1 MNKKR
6 LKNLFLCF
14 WACIPFS
21 LLSAQTTGIK
31 GKVSD
36 TNQEPLIGASVLI
49 KGTTQGTITDIG
61 GDFTLQVPPNT
72 ILVVSYTGFS
82 TKDVTVGNQTQLDIV
97 LEPENLRLD
106 EVVVVGYGTQRKSQ
120 LTGAISSLKSADIQD
135 QPVSNLANSMQGRV
149 AGLNVMSTSGTPG
162 AGLLVNVR
170 GNNAPLYVVDGI
182 PLLSES
188 NSNLSTS
195 FDLQGQ
201 NVGSGQTLSSVS
213 DINPN
218 DIESIEVLK
227 DASAA
232 AIYGA
237 RAANGVIL
245 VTTKRGKKGAQE
257 ANLNV
262 YTGFQNIARPIEFMS
277 SAEMVDL
284 IEEAR
289 KNDLAVYEQDPSY
302 FGADFDPAV
311 LSDPLE
317 NFDLSSG
324 QNTNWLD
331 EVSRTA
337 PIRNY
342 ELSFRAGNDKT
353 RYFTSLGYFDQQ
365 GVIIENF
372 YRRFNFRLNLD
383 QSINER
389 FNVGVTLNTAVT
401 RNRRSFNDNT
411 YTGIITNALGA
422 SPLMPVYEDDGTYA
436 SFEDYQ
442 ANWLSDN
449 PVKSAKEIRAF
460 TNGYRALATVY
471 GDYKLSGKLSF
482 RTAWSGDVNFLFDNQ
497 FKSPLTAD
505 AEAFGGEAFEGN
517 FRNITWLNENT
528 LNFTH
533 TTGKNTFSA
542 LGGVTLQRTQIDRA
556 GTIGQG
562 FPPGKLERLSSA
574 ANIIRATSEGTS
586 FSILSFL
593 GRVNYDY
600 QNRFLFTLTARADG
614 SSRFSKDNRFGFFPS
629 GAVAWRL
636 SSEDFFSGL
645 KSTFSDLKLRVSYGL
660 TGDQEIGDFENVTFY
675 TASRYAGRAGIQLRN
690 LADPELSWQ
699 TNRMLNIGLDYE
711 INGGRFNGSVEFFNS
726 VKARL
731 LSEDIIPATT
741 GFATVTR
748 NGGEVQ
754 NLGVEFNLNASVLR
768 SDKLRWNLNF
778 NTTWIHNEV
787 KSLTSDGVFLNAYD
801 DLEATHI
808 LQVGEPLGSFIGLR
822 YTGVDPE
829 TGDVQFEDSNGDG
842 IIDYDDAQIIGKA
855 MPDLFGGLTNS
866 FNFGRFDLTVFT
878 RFSIGNQV
886 YNLIRGT
893 TENLGWSNDGGLSSI
908 YANNTTNVR
917 NRWRKPGDQAEYGR
931 ASFINLNLALNSSQM
946 VEDASFFRVQNVN
959 LGYTFPK
966 VGKFKGLRVYAEA
979 QNLLIFTGYKGFDP
993 EVSSNG
999 GLADRTAGVDYGA
1012 YPSTRTLLLG
1022 ANLKF

>member
-1 MNKKR
+1 MQKKR
-6 LKNLFLCF
+6 LYTLLLICLGAF
-14 WACIPFS
+14 IPLT
-21 LLSAQTTGIK
+21 LLQAQTKIK
-31 GKVSD
+31 GKVVDS
-36 TNQEPLIGASVLI
+36 NQEPLIGASVMQR
-49 KGTTQGTITDIG
+49 GGTQGTVTDIS
-61 GDFTLQVPPNT
+61 GDFELDLPANST
-72 ILVVSYTGFS
+72 LVVSYVGFT
-82 TKDVTVGNQTQLDIV
+82 TKEVEVGNQTQLRIV
-97 LEPENLRLD
+97 LEADNRALD

-120 LTGAISSLKSADIQD
+120 ITGAIASLKEADIKD
-135 QPVSNLANSMQGRV
+135 QPVSNLASSMQGRV
-149 AGLNVMSTSGTPG
+149 AGLNVMNASGTPG

-188 NSNLSTS
+188 NSALSTS

-245 VTTKRGKKGAQE
+245 ITTKRGKNGLKE
-257 ANLNV
+257 ASLNV
-262 YTGFQNIARPIEFMS
+262 YTGIQNIARPIEFMS
-277 SAEMVDL
+277 SEEMVEL

-289 KNDLAVYEQDPSY
+289 QNDLRLYENDPTY
-302 FGADFDPAV
+302 FGADFDPSV
-311 LSDPLE
+311 LTDPVE

-324 QNTNWLD
+324 LNTNWLD

-342 ELSFRAGNDKT
+342 ELSFRSGNDKT
-353 RYFTSLGYFDQQ
+353 RYFSSIGYFDQQ

-372 YRRFNFRLNLD
+372 YRRFNYRLNLD
-383 QSINER
+383 QTVTDRLNI
-389 FNVGVTLNTAVT
+389 GVTLNTAVS

-422 SPLMPVYEDDGTYA
+422 SPLMPVYEDDGSYA

-460 TNGYRALATVY
+460 TNGFRALGTLYAE
-471 GDYKLSGKLSF
+471 YKLGSKLSA
-482 RTAWSGDVNFLFDNQ
+482 RTAWSGDVNFINDNQ

-505 AEAFGGEAFEGN
+505 AEAFGGEAFEGS
-517 FRNITWLNENT
+517 FRNMTWLSENT
-528 LNFTH
+528 LNYTS
-533 TTGKNTFSA
+533 TKGKNTFSA
-542 LGGVTLQRTQIDRA
+542 LGGVTLQRTQIERTGA
-556 GTIGQG
+556 TGQG

-574 ANIIRATSEGTS
+574 ANIIRATSEGTA

-614 SSRFSKDNRFGFFPS
+614 SSRFAKDNRFGFFPS

-636 SSEDFFSGL
+636 TSEEFLAGL
-645 KSTFSDLKLRVSYGL
+645 KNTFSDLKLRVSYGL

-711 INGGRFNGSVEFFNS
+711 INGGRFNGSIEFFNS

-754 NLGVEFNLNASVLR
+754 NIGLEFNLNASLIR
-768 SDKLRWNLNF
+768 GSKLRWNLNF
-778 NTTWIHNEV
+778 NSTWIHNEI
-787 KSLTSDGVFLNAYD
+787 KSLTSDGVYLNAYD

-808 LQVGEPLGSFIGLR
+808 LQVGQPLGSFLGLR

-829 TGDVQFEDSNGDG
+829 TGDVQFEDTNGDG
-842 IIDYDDAQIIGKA
+842 LIDFDDAQIIGKA
-855 MPDLFGGLTNS
+855 MPDWYGGLTNS
-866 FNFGRFDLTVFT
+866 FSLGRFDLNIFT
-878 RFSIGNQV
+878 RFSVGGQV

-893 TENLGWSNDGGLSSI
+893 TENLGWSNEGGLSSI
-908 YANNTTNVR
+908 YANNTINVR
-917 NRWRKPGDQAEYGR
+917 DRWRKPGDQAEYGR

-946 VEDASFFRVQNVN
+946 VENASFFRVQNVN

-966 VGKFKGLRVYAEA
+966 VGKLKGLRIYAEA
-979 QNLLIFTGYKGFDP
+979 QNLFILTSYKGFDP

>member
-1 MNKKR
+1 MQKKR
-6 LKNLFLCF
+6 LYTLLLICLGAF
-14 WACIPFS
+14 IPLT
-21 LLSAQTTGIK
+21 LLQAQTKIK
-31 GKVSD
+31 GKVVDS
-36 TNQEPLIGASVLI
+36 NQEPLIGASVMQ
-49 KGTTQGTITDIG
+49 KGGTQGTVTDIS
-61 GDFTLQVPPNT
+61 GDFELEVPANT
-72 ILVVSYTGFS
+72 ILVVSYVGFT
-82 TKDVTVGNQTQLDIV
+82 TKEVEVGNQTQLNIV
-97 LEPENLRLD
+97 LEADNRALD

-120 LTGAISSLKSADIQD
+120 ITGAIASLKEADIKD
-135 QPVSNLANSMQGRV
+135 QPVSNLASSMQGRV
-149 AGLNVMSTSGTPG
+149 AGLNVMNASGTPG

-188 NSNLSTS
+188 NSALSTS

-245 VTTKRGKKGAQE
+245 ITTKRGKNGLKE
-257 ANLNV
+257 ASLNV
-262 YTGFQNIARPIEFMS
+262 YTGIQNIARPIEFMS
-277 SAEMVDL
+277 SEEMVEL

-289 KNDLAVYEQDPSY
+289 QNDLKLYESDPTY
-302 FGADFDPAV
+302 FGADFDPSV
-311 LSDPLE
+311 LTDPLE

-324 QNTNWLD
+324 LNTNWLD

-342 ELSFRAGNDKT
+342 ELSFRSGNDKT
-353 RYFTSLGYFDQQ
+353 RYFSSIGYFDQQ

-372 YRRFNFRLNLD
+372 YRRFNYRLNLD
-383 QSINER
+383 QTVTDRLNI
-389 FNVGVTLNTAVT
+389 GVTLNTAVS

-422 SPLMPVYEDDGTYA
+422 SPLMPVYEDDGSYA

-460 TNGYRALATVY
+460 TNGFRALGTLYAE
-471 GDYKLSGKLSF
+471 YKLGSKLSA
-482 RTAWSGDVNFLFDNQ
+482 RTAWSGDVNFINDNQ

-505 AEAFGGEAFEGN
+505 AEAFGGEAFEGS
-517 FRNITWLNENT
+517 FRNMTWLSENT
-528 LNFTH
+528 LNYTS
-533 TTGKNTFSA
+533 TKGKNTFSA
-542 LGGVTLQRTQIDRA
+542 LGGVTLQRTQIERTGA
-556 GTIGQG
+556 TGQG

-574 ANIIRATSEGTS
+574 ANIIRATSEGTA

-614 SSRFSKDNRFGFFPS
+614 SSRFAKDNRFGFFPS

-636 SSEDFFSGL
+636 TSEEFLTGL
-645 KSTFSDLKLRVSYGL
+645 KNTFSDLKLRVSYGL

-711 INGGRFNGSVEFFNS
+711 IKGGRFNGSIEFFNS

-754 NLGVEFNLNASVLR
+754 NIGLEFNLNASLIR
-768 SDKLRWNLNF
+768 GSKLRWNLNF
-778 NTTWIHNEV
+778 NSTWIHNEI
-787 KSLTSDGVFLNAYD
+787 KSLTSDGVYLNAYD

-808 LQVGEPLGSFIGLR
+808 LQVGQPLGSFLGLR

-829 TGDVQFEDSNGDG
+829 TGDVQFEDTNGDG
-842 IIDYDDAQIIGKA
+842 IIDFDDAQIIGKA
-855 MPDLFGGLTNS
+855 MPDWYGGLTNS
-866 FNFGRFDLTVFT
+866 FSLGRFDLNIFT
-878 RFSIGNQV
+878 RFSVGGQV

-893 TENLGWSNDGGLSSI
+893 TENLGWSNEGGLSSI
-908 YANNTTNVR
+908 YANNTINVR
-917 NRWRKPGDQAEYGR
+917 DRWRKPGDQAEYGR

-946 VEDASFFRVQNVN
+946 VENASFFRVQNVN

-966 VGKFKGLRVYAEA
+966 VGKLKGLRVYAEA
-979 QNLLIFTGYKGFDP
+979 QNLFILTSYKGFDP

>member
-1 MNKKR
+1 MQKKR
-6 LKNLFLCF
+6 LYTLLLICLGAF
-14 WACIPFS
+14 IP
-21 LLSAQTTGIK
+21 LTLIHAQTKIK
-31 GKVSD
+31 GKVVDS
-36 TNQEPLIGASVLI
+36 NQEPLIGASVMQ
-49 KGTTQGTITDIG
+49 KAGAQGTVTDIS
-61 GDFTLQVPPNT
+61 GDFELEVPANA
-72 ILVVSYTGFS
+72 ILVVSYVGFTS
-82 TKDVTVGNQTQLDIV
+82 KEVEVGNQTQLTIV
-97 LEPENLRLD
+97 LEPDNRALD
-106 EVVVVGYGTQRKSQ
+106 EVVVVGYGSQRKSQ
-120 LTGAISSLKSADIQD
+120 ITGAIASLKEADIKD
-135 QPVSNLANSMQGRV
+135 QPVSNLASSMQGRV
-149 AGLNVMSTSGTPG
+149 AGLNVMNASGTPG

-188 NSNLSTS
+188 NSALSTS

-245 VTTKRGKKGAQE
+245 ITTKRGKNGLKE
-257 ANLNV
+257 ASLNV
-262 YTGFQNIARPIEFMS
+262 YTGIQNIARPIEFMS
-277 SAEMVDL
+277 SEEMVEL

-289 KNDLAVYEQDPSY
+289 QNDLRLYENDPTY
-302 FGADFDPAV
+302 FGADFDPSV
-311 LSDPLE
+311 LTDPLE

-324 QNTNWLD
+324 LNTNWLD

-342 ELSFRAGNDKT
+342 ELSFRSGNDKT
-353 RYFTSLGYFDQQ
+353 RYFSSIGYFDQQ

-372 YRRFNFRLNLD
+372 YRRFNYRLNLD
-383 QSINER
+383 QTVTDRLNI
-389 FNVGVTLNTAVT
+389 GVTLNTALS

-422 SPLMPVYEDDGTYA
+422 SPLMPVYEDDGSYA

-449 PVKSAKEIRAF
+449 PVKSAKEIRAY
-460 TNGYRALATVY
+460 TNGFRALGTLYAE
-471 GDYKLSGKLSF
+471 YKLGSKLSA
-482 RTAWSGDVNFLFDNQ
+482 RTAWSGDVNFINDNQ

-505 AEAFGGEAFEGN
+505 AEAFGGEAFEGS
-517 FRNITWLNENT
+517 FRNMTWLSENT
-528 LNFTH
+528 LNYTSVK
-533 TTGKNTFSA
+533 GKSTLNV
-542 LGGVTLQRTQIDRA
+542 LGGVTLQRTQIDRTGA
-556 GTIGQG
+556 TGQG

-574 ANIIRATSEGTS
+574 ANIIRATSEGTA

-614 SSRFSKDNRFGFFPS
+614 SSRFAKDNRFGFFPS

-636 SSEDFFSGL
+636 TSEQFLAGL
-645 KSTFSDLKLRVSYGL
+645 KNTFSDLKLRVSYGL

-711 INGGRFNGSVEFFNS
+711 INGGRFNGSIEFFNS

-754 NLGVEFNLNASVLR
+754 NVGLEFNLNASLIR
-768 SDKLRWNLNF
+768 GSKLRWNLNF
-778 NTTWIHNEV
+778 NSTWIHNEI
-787 KSLTSDGVFLNAYD
+787 KSLTSDGVYLNAYD

-808 LQVGEPLGSFIGLR
+808 LQVGQPLGSFLGLR

-829 TGDVQFEDSNGDG
+829 TGDVQFEDTNGDG
-842 IIDYDDAQIIGKA
+842 LIDFDDAQIIGKA
-855 MPDLFGGLTNS
+855 MPDWYGGLTNS
-866 FNFGRFDLTVFT
+866 FSLGRFDLNIFT
-878 RFSIGNQV
+878 RFSVGGQV

-893 TENLGWSNDGGLSSI
+893 TENLGWSNEGGLSSI
-908 YANNTTNVR
+908 YANNTINVR
-917 NRWRKPGDQAEYGR
+917 DRWRKPGDQAEYGR

-946 VEDASFFRVQNVN
+946 VENASFFRVQNVN

-966 VGKFKGLRVYAEA
+966 VGKLKGLRVYAEA
-979 QNLLIFTGYKGFDP
+979 QNLFILTSYKGFDP

>member
-1 MNKKR
+1 MQKKR
-6 LKNLFLCF
+6 LYTLLLVCLGAF
-14 WACIPFS
+14 IPFT
-21 LLSAQTTGIK
+21 LLQAQTKIK
-31 GKVSD
+31 GKVVDS
-36 TNQEPLIGASVLI
+36 NQEPLIGASVML
-49 KGTTQGTITDIG
+49 KNGAQGTVTDIS
-61 GDFTLQVPPNT
+61 GDFELEVPANAT
-72 ILVVSYTGFS
+72 LVVSYVGFTS
-82 TKDVTVGNQTQLDIV
+82 KEVEVGNQTQLTIA
-97 LEPENLRLD
+97 LEPDNRALD
-106 EVVVVGYGTQRKSQ
+106 EVVVVGYGSQRKSQ
-120 LTGAISSLKSADIQD
+120 ITGAISSLKEADIRD
-135 QPVSNLANSMQGRV
+135 QPVSNLASSMQGRV
-149 AGLNVMSTSGTPG
+149 AGLNVMNASGTPG

-188 NSNLSTS
+188 NSALSTS

-245 VTTKRGKKGAQE
+245 ITTKRGKNGLKE
-257 ANLNV
+257 ASLNV
-262 YTGFQNIARPIEFMS
+262 YTGIQNIARPIEFMS
-277 SAEMVDL
+277 SEEMVEL

-289 KNDLAVYEQDPSY
+289 QNDLRLYESDPTY
-302 FGADFDPAV
+302 FGADFDPSV
-311 LSDPLE
+311 LTDPLE

-324 QNTNWLD
+324 LNTNWLD

-342 ELSFRAGNDKT
+342 ELSFRSGNDKT
-353 RYFTSLGYFDQQ
+353 RYFSSIGYFDQQ

-372 YRRFNFRLNLD
+372 YRRFNYRLNLD
-383 QSINER
+383 QTVTDRLNI
-389 FNVGVTLNTAVT
+389 GVTLNTAIS

-422 SPLMPVYEDDGTYA
+422 SPLMPVYEDDGSYA

-460 TNGYRALATVY
+460 TSGFRALGTLYAE
-471 GDYKLSGKLSF
+471 YKLGSKLSA
-482 RTAWSGDVNFLFDNQ
+482 RTAWSGDVNFINDNQ

-505 AEAFGGEAFEGN
+505 AEAFGGEAFEGS
-517 FRNITWLNENT
+517 FRNMTWLSENT
-528 LNFTH
+528 LNYTNVK
-533 TTGKNTFSA
+533 GKSTFSA
-542 LGGVTLQRTQIDRA
+542 LGGVTLQRTQIDRTGA
-556 GTIGQG
+556 TGQG

-574 ANIIRATSEGTS
+574 ANIIRATSEGTA

-614 SSRFSKDNRFGFFPS
+614 SSRFAKDNRFGFFPS

-636 SSEDFFSGL
+636 TSEQFLAGL
-645 KSTFSDLKLRVSYGL
+645 KNTFSDLKLRVSYGL

-711 INGGRFNGSVEFFNS
+711 INGGRFNGSIEFFNS

-754 NLGVEFNLNASVLR
+754 NVGLEFNLNASLIR
-768 SDKLRWNLNF
+768 GSKLRWNLNF
-778 NTTWIHNEV
+778 NSTWIHNEI
-787 KSLTSDGVFLNAYD
+787 KSLTSDGVYLNAYD

-808 LQVGEPLGSFIGLR
+808 LQVGQALGSFLGLR

-842 IIDYDDAQIIGKA
+842 LIDFDDAQIIGKA
-855 MPDLFGGLTNS
+855 MPDWYGGLTNS
-866 FNFGRFDLTVFT
+866 FSLGRFDLNIFT
-878 RFSIGNQV
+878 RFSVGGQV

-893 TENLGWSNDGGLSSI
+893 TENLGWSNEGGLSSI
-908 YANNTTNVR
+908 YANNTINVR
-917 NRWRKPGDQAEYGR
+917 DRWRKPGDQAEYGR

-966 VGKFKGLRVYAEA
+966 VGKLKGLRVYAEA
-979 QNLLIFTGYKGFDP
+979 QNLFILTSYKGFDP

>member
-1 MNKKR
+1 MHKQR
-6 LKNLFLCF
+6 LKIVLFWI
-14 WACIPFS
+14 WAFIPFG
-21 LLSAQTTGIK
+21 LLSAQTTIK

-36 TNQEPLIGASVLI
+36 TNQEPLIGATILI
-49 KGTTQGTITDIG
+49 KGTTKGTVTDFS
-61 GDFTLQVPPNT
+61 GDFSLQVSPNT
-72 ILVVSYTGFS
+72 ILEVSYTGF
-82 TKDVTVGNQTQLDIV
+82 KLHEVVVGNQTQLDIV
-97 LEPENLRLD
+97 LESENQRLD
-106 EVVVVGYGTQRKSQ
+106 EVVVVGYGSQRKSQ
-120 LTGAISSLKSADIQD
+120 ITGAISSINASEIKD

-188 NSNLSTS
+188 NSSLSTS
-195 FDLQGQ
+195 FNLQGQ
-201 NVGSGQTLSSVS
+201 NVGSGQSLSSIS

-232 AIYGA
+232 SIYGA

-257 ANLNV
+257 ANFNV
-262 YTGFQNIARPIEFMS
+262 YTGLQSIARPIEFMS
-277 SAEMVDL
+277 SGEMVDL

-289 KNDLAVYEQDPSY
+289 KNDLAVYEQDPNA
-302 FGADFDPAV
+302 FGADFDPSV
-311 LSDPLE
+311 LTDPLE
-317 NFDLSSG
+317 NYDLSTG

-372 YRRFNFRLNLD
+372 YKRFNFRLNLD
-383 QSINER
+383 QTINSR
-389 FNVGVTLNTAVT
+389 FNVGVTLNTSVT

-422 SPLMPVYEDDGTYA
+422 SPLMPAYEDDGTYA

-460 TNGYRALATVY
+460 TNGFRALGTIY
-471 GDYKLSGKLSF
+471 GEYKLSSKLSL
-482 RTAWSGDVNFLFDNQ
+482 RSAWSGDVSFMFDNQ

-517 FRNITWLNENT
+517 FRNTTWLNENT
-528 LNFTH
+528 LNYTH
-533 TTGKNTFSA
+533 ATGKSTFSV
-542 LGGVTLQRTQIDRA
+542 LGGVTLQRTMIERA
-556 GTIGQG
+556 GATGQG

-574 ANIIRATSEGTS
+574 ANIIRATSDGTS

-593 GRVNYDY
+593 SRINYDY

-629 GAVAWRL
+629 GAVAWRMT
-636 SSEDFFSGL
+636 SEKFFNGL
-645 KSTFSDLKLRVSYGL
+645 KKVFSDLKVRVSYGL

-690 LADPELSWQ
+690 LADPKLSWQ
-699 TNRMLNIGLDYE
+699 TNRMFNLGLDYE

-726 VKARL
+726 VKSRL
-731 LSEDIIPATT
+731 LSQDIIPATT
-741 GFATVTR
+741 GFSTVTR

-754 NLGVEFNLNASVLR
+754 NLGLEFNLNAAVMR
-768 SDKLRWNLNF
+768 SAKLRWNINF
-778 NTTWIHNEV
+778 NTTWIHNEI
-787 KSLTSDGVFLNAYD
+787 KSLTSDGVYLNAYD

-808 LQVGEPLGSFIGLR
+808 LQVGQPLGSFIGLR
-822 YTGVDPE
+822 YTGVDPQ
-829 TGDVQFEDSNGDG
+829 TGDVQFEDTNGDG

-855 MPDLFGGLTNS
+855 MPDLFGGLTNT
-866 FNFGRFDLTVFT
+866 FNFGRFDLSIFT
-878 RFSIGNQV
+878 RFSVGNKV

-931 ASFINLNLALNSSQM
+931 ASFVNLNLALNSSQM
-946 VEDASFFRVQNVN
+946 VEDGSFIRIQNVN

-966 VGKFKGLRVYAEA
+966 VGKFKGLRVYAEG
-979 QNLLIFTGYKGFDP
+979 QNLLIFTKYKGFDP

-1012 YPSTRTLLLG
+1012 YPSARTILLG

>member
-1 MNKKR
+1 MQKKR
-6 LKNLFLCF
+6 LKLLILCLWAFIPLSFLH
-14 WACIPFS
+14 
-21 LLSAQTTGIK
+21 AQIKIK
-31 GKVSD
+31 GKVVD
-36 TNQEPLIGASVLI
+36 TQQNPLFAATVVVKETFNGVS
-49 KGTTQGTITDIG
+49 TDIDG
-61 GDFTLQVPPNT
+61 NFELDVPANA
-72 ILVVSYTGFS
+72 ILVISYLGYA
-82 TKDVTVGNQTQLDIV
+82 TKEVEVGNQTQLTIILQEDD
-97 LEPENLRLD
+97 NLKLS
-106 EVVVVGYGTQRKSQ
+106 EVVVVGYGTQLKSQ
-120 LTGAISSLKSADIQD
+120 ITGSIGQINALTVSD
-135 QPVSNLANSMQGRV
+135 QPVSNLASSMQGRA
-149 AGLNVMSTSGTPG
+149 AGLNIRTTSGTPG

-188 NSNLSTS
+188 NSSLSTS

-201 NVGSGQTLSSVS
+201 NVGSGQTLSSIS

-245 VTTKRGKKGAQE
+245 ITTKRGKNGLKE
-257 ANLNV
+257 ASLNV
-262 YTGFQNIARPIEFMS
+262 YTGIQSIARPIKFMS
-277 SAEMVDL
+277 SEEMVDL

-289 KNDLAVYEQDPSY
+289 QNDLRVYENDPSY
-302 FGADFDPAV
+302 FGADFDASV
-311 LSDPLE
+311 LTDPLE

-324 QNTNWLD
+324 IHTNWLD
-331 EVSRTA
+331 EVSCTA

-342 ELSFRAGNDKT
+342 ELSFRSGNDKT
-353 RYFTSLGYFDQQ
+353 RYFSSVGYFDQQ

-372 YRRFNFRLNLD
+372 YRRFNYRLNLD
-383 QSINER
+383 QTVTDR
-389 FNVGVTLNTAVT
+389 LTLGVTLNTAIS

-422 SPLMPVYEDDGTYA
+422 SPLMPVYEEDGTYA

-460 TNGYRALATVY
+460 TNGFRALGTLYA
-471 GDYKLSGKLSF
+471 DYKLGTVWNV
-482 RTAWSGDVNFLFDNQ
+482 RTAWSGDVNFINDNQ

-505 AEAFGGEAFEGN
+505 AEAFGGEAFEGS
-517 FRNITWLNENT
+517 FRSRTWLSENT
-528 LNFTH
+528 LNYSKT
-533 TTGKNTFSA
+533 KNGNTLA
-542 LGGVTLQRTQIDRA
+542 VLGGITLQRTQIDRYGA
-556 GTIGQG
+556 TGQG

-574 ANIIRATSEGTS
+574 ANIIRANSEGAA

-593 GRVNYDY
+593 GRVNYIY
-600 QNRFLFTLTARADG
+600 NNRFLFTFTARADG
-614 SSRFSKDNRFGFFPS
+614 SSRFAKDNRFGYFPS
-629 GAVAWRL
+629 GAAAWRL
-636 SSEDFFSGL
+636 SSEKFFKGL
-645 KSTFSDLKLRVSYGL
+645 RRTFSDLKLRVSYGL

-699 TNRMLNIGLDYE
+699 TNRMFNIGLDYE
-711 INGGRFNGSVEFFNS
+711 IKGGRFNGSVEFFNS
-726 VKARL
+726 IKARL

-754 NLGVEFNLNASVLR
+754 NLGLEFTLNASLIR
-768 SDKLRWNLNF
+768 GSKLRWSINF
-778 NTTWIHNEV
+778 NSTWIHNEI
-787 KSLTSDGVFLNAYD
+787 KSLTSDGVYLNAYD

-808 LQVGEPLGSFIGLR
+808 LQVGQPLGSFLGLR
-822 YTGVDPE
+822 YTGIDPE
-829 TGDVQFEDSNGDG
+829 TGDAQFEDTNSDG
-842 IIDYDDAQIIGKA
+842 VIDYDDAQIIGKA
-855 MPDLFGGLTNS
+855 MPDWYGGLTNS
-866 FNFGRFDLTVFT
+866 LSLGRFDLNIFT
-878 RFSIGNQV
+878 RFSVGGQV

-908 YANNTTNVR
+908 YANNTINVR
-917 NRWRKPGDQAEYGR
+917 NRWREPGDQAEYGR

-946 VEDASFFRVQNVN
+946 VESASFFRVQNVN

-966 VGKFKGLRVYAEA
+966 VGKLKGLRLYAEA
-979 QNLLIFTGYKGFDP
+979 QNLLILTSYKGFDP